1 MMEDNR
7 RESPRVQL
15 ERNVMLSGGYMSPQ
29 FSQTR
34 DISAEGA
41 FVELGENSLVFG
53 TMVEMALSVQ
63 GEEGNSVYK
72 IPAKVTRVTDNG
84 VGIQFD
90 GLDVDAYSVILGL
103 LYAA

>member
-1 MMEDNR
+1 MTESNR

-29 FSQTR
+29 FSQTK

-53 TMVEMALSVQ
+53 TSVEMALSVQ
-63 GEEGNSVYK
+63 DDDGNSVYK
-72 IPAKVTRVTDNG
+72 IPAKVTRVTENG
-84 VGIQFD
+84 VGIKFD
-90 GLDVDAYSVILGL
+90 GLDVDAYGVILGL